1 MCLLLEFSTPRRKTC
16 LYNEGVFN
24 TWEVTMSL
32 YWSFQHPGGGVCLYF
47 GVFNTQGRHV
57 YILEFSTPR
66 GRHVFIL
73 QFTTPKGRH
82 VFILEFS
89 TPRREA
95 CLLEENV
102 KEYMYD
108 INISKNLTSDVK
120 IKMNIHCIQ
129 MYMYMLRTGH
139 TI

>member
-1 MCLLLEFSTPRRKTC
+1 MEFSIHGREAC
-16 LYNEGVFN
+16 LYI
-24 TWEVTMSL
+24 
-32 YWSFQHPGGGVCLYF
+32 
-47 GVFNTQGRHV
+47 GVFNTQGEV
-57 YILEFSTPR
+57 YVFILEFSTPR

-73 QFTTPKGRH
+73 QFTTPRGRH

-89 TPRREA
+89 TLRREA

-102 KEYMYD
+102 KEYLYD
-108 INISKNLTSDVK
+108 INISKNLTYDVK

>member
-1 MCLLLEFSTPRRKTC
+1 
-16 LYNEGVFN
+16 
-24 TWEVTMSL
+24 
-32 YWSFQHPGGGVCLYF
+32 
-47 GVFNTQGRHV
+47 
-57 YILEFSTPR
+57 LEFSTPR

-73 QFTTPKGRH
+73 HFTTPRGRH

-108 INISKNLTSDVK
+108 INISKNLTYDVK
-120 IKMNIHCIQ
+120 IKMNNVHVYVEDRAHYITTFVP
-129 MYMYMLRTGH
+129 YTN
-139 TI
+139 

>member
-1 MCLLLEFSTPRRKTC
+1 MSMSFFFITITVYLHLVEFSIHGREAC
-16 LYNEGVFN
+16 LYI
-24 TWEVTMSL
+24 
-32 YWSFQHPGGGVCLYF
+32 
-47 GVFNTQGRHV
+47 GVFNTQGEV
-57 YILEFSTPR
+57 YVFILEFSTPR

-73 QFTTPKGRH
+73 
-82 VFILEFS
+82 EFS
-89 TPRREA
+89 TLRREA

-102 KEYMYD
+102 KEYLYD
-108 INISKNLTSDVK
+108 INISKNLTYDVK

>member
-1 MCLLLEFSTPRRKTC
+1 MSFFFITITVYLHLVEFSIHGREACLYIGVFNTQGEVYVFILEFSTPR
-16 LYNEGVFN
+16 
-24 TWEVTMSL
+24 W
-32 YWSFQHPGGGVCLYF
+32 
-47 GVFNTQGRHV
+47 RHV
-57 YILEFSTPR
+57 YILEFSTPM

-73 QFTTPKGRH
+73 QFTTPRGRH

-89 TPRREA
+89 TLRREA

-108 INISKNLTSDVK
+108 INISKNLTYDVK